1 MLCQSFCCT
10 FWGYE
15 DVETTL
21 LVGEGRSLKKP
32 MMISLWQ
39 RYVFSVVRT
48 LWNGEFVRQWEK
60 WWQDGQRGWH
70 LRTFLRLDDI
80 ARIPGNYHGK
90 EINVACLILSSIKE
104 LAVHPRQKYGLEGQ
118 VEVMFHS
125 PEWHA
130 ELHTHVE
137 VSFST
142 LTQFTKYLW
151 LLRSPREHH

>member
-1 MLCQSFCCT
+1 MSEFLLHVLGLRRCWNYT
-10 FWGYE
+10 VGWWGE
-15 DVETTL
+15 K
-21 LVGEGRSLKKP
+21 LKKAHDDKP
-32 MMISLWQ
+32 MAKVCFQCRENPAKWGVCSAMGEMVTGRTERMTLEN
-39 RYVFSVVRT
+39 FSKVRRHRENPRK
-48 LWNGEFVRQWEK
+48 LSWKG
-60 WWQDGQRGWH
+60 
-70 LRTFLRLDDI
+70 
-80 ARIPGNYHGK
+80 
-90 EINVACLILSSIKE
+90 INVACLILSSIKE

-118 VEVMFHS
+118 VEVMFYS